1 MNEDDIGTF
10 RPPEPALRVGVRDSS
25 YLNYRA
31 WGYISEDER
40 ILLSD
45 EGEVYLKMD
54 EETFGS
60 NDALRMMFEIR
71 ERTQANPW
79 REEPPILKSVS
90 RSCCLSGFKASVI
103 LRLISWLKNSRI
115 GAAVVFGNIE
125 GILGSPSNGC
135 YAQHCCG
142 LVGVEGEPTKIK
154 DCNIGFFCYKY
165 LPKGGLGKR

>member
-1 MNEDDIGTF
+1 MSRNTNDELPDDLIDKLKLLNEQPDDYDADTRPLVPLNEDDIGTF

-60 NDALRMMFEIR
+60 NDALRMMFELAVNQEQSVAKR
-71 ERTQANPW
+71 MANLNIGIK
-79 REEPPILKSVS
+79 RLLS
-90 RSCCLSGFKASVI
+90 RKIQSSVI
-103 LRLISWLKNSRI
+103 LRVASWLKTGR
-115 GAAVVFGNIE
+115 FGCSKEN
-125 GILGSPSNGC
+125 
-135 YAQHCCG
+135 Q
-142 LVGVEGEPTKIK
+142 
-154 DCNIGFFCYKY
+154 
-165 LPKGGLGKR
+165 

>member
-1 MNEDDIGTF
+1 MSRNRNDELPDDLIDKLKLLNEQPDDYDADTRPLVPLNEDDIGTF

-60 NDALRMMFEIR
+60 NDAVRMMFELASHHSSTAAKKMVNLKIGIR
-71 ERTQANPW
+71 KFITR
-79 REEPPILKSVS
+79 PIQKSVIE
-90 RSCCLSGFKASVI
+90 RIFV
-103 LRLISWLKNSRI
+103 WLKNGR
-115 GAAVVFGNIE
+115 
-125 GILGSPSNGC
+125 
-135 YAQHCCG
+135 
-142 LVGVEGEPTKIK
+142 
-154 DCNIGFFCYKY
+154 
-165 LPKGGLGKR
+165 LGK

>member
-1 MNEDDIGTF
+1 MSKNTNDELPDDLIDKLKLLNEQPDDYDADTRPLVPLNEDDIGTF

-60 NDALRMMFEIR
+60 NDALRMMFELAVNQEQSVAKR
-71 ERTQANPW
+71 MANLNIGIK
-79 REEPPILKSVS
+79 RLLS
-90 RSCCLSGFKASVI
+90 RKIQSSVI
-103 LRLISWLKNSRI
+103 LRVASWLKTGR
-115 GAAVVFGNIE
+115 FGCSKEN
-125 GILGSPSNGC
+125 
-135 YAQHCCG
+135 Q
-142 LVGVEGEPTKIK
+142 
-154 DCNIGFFCYKY
+154 
-165 LPKGGLGKR
+165 

>member
-1 MNEDDIGTF
+1 MSRNTNDELPDGLIDKLKLLKEQPDDYNADTRPLVPLNGNDIGTF

-60 NDALRMMFEIR
+60 NDALRMMFE
-71 ERTQANPW
+71 
-79 REEPPILKSVS
+79 
-90 RSCCLSGFKASVI
+90 LSQNNDI
-103 LRLISWLKNSRI
+103 
-115 GAAVVFGNIE
+115 
-125 GILGSPSNGC
+125 PSHKRKLN
-135 YAQHCCG
+135 
-142 LVGVEGEPTKIK
+142 LE
-154 DCNIGFFCYKY
+154 IGFRK
-165 LPKGGLGKR
+165 LLNQRPLKGVIHRVLVWLMAGRMRP

>member
-1 MNEDDIGTF
+1 MSGNTNDELPDDLIDKLKLLNEQLDDYDADTRPLVALNKDDIGTF

-60 NDALRMMFEIR
+60 NDALRMMFELAR
-71 ERTQANPW
+71 EQKQTVAKRMANFNIGIK
-79 REEPPILKSVS
+79 RL
-90 RSCCLSGFKASVI
+90 LSKKIQSSVI
-103 LRLISWLKNSRI
+103 HRISTWMKTGRFGCSR
-115 GAAVVFGNIE
+115 E
-125 GILGSPSNGC
+125 
-135 YAQHCCG
+135 
-142 LVGVEGEPTKIK
+142 
-154 DCNIGFFCYKY
+154 D
-165 LPKGGLGKR
+165 